1 MVQMSQP
8 FSVEGTPMVMDRYL
22 TSDDVQALIG
32 VSKSTLY
39 RVIRTAG
46 FPRPIALS
54 PQIRRWSESEVRS
67 WITER
72 PRALPEIGESKG

>member
-1 MVQMSQP
+1 MI
-8 FSVEGTPMVMDRYL
+8 VEIDHYL
-22 TSDDVQALIG
+22 TSADVQALLG

-39 RVIRTAG
+39 RIIRTES
-46 FPRPIALS
+46 FPRPIAVA

-72 PRALPEIGESKG
+72 PRALPEVGEPTG